1 MVGERGGI
9 MEIVINIDDKLYE
22 IIKNPNQLSTMYHAS
37 KCAEAVRNGVP
48 LPKGHGKL
56 IDAGLL
62 DKSLEIAQVNLEDE
76 LSKAFDDGLTW
87 ASEVLNDAPT
97 IIEADKGE

>member
-1 MVGERGGI
+1 

-22 IIKNPNQLSTMYHAS
+22 IIKDPNQLSTMYHAS

-56 IDAGLL
+56 IDA
-62 DKSLEIAQVNLEDE
+62 DE
-76 LSKAFDDGLTW
+76 LAKVMFYGYICDKTKSHTAKFVMSVAKGL
-87 ASEVLNDAPT
+87 VDLQKP
-97 IIEADKGE
+97 IIEADKGEIDET